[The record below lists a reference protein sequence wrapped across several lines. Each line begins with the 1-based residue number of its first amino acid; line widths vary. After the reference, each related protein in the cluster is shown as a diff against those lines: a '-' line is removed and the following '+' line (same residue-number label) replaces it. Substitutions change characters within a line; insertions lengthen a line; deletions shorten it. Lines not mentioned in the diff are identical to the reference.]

1 MPSSGCRTRIMRR
14 TKLGVMETMS
24 GELGGEQQRLE
35 LEKTNK
41 RSRKEHNPETRERKI
56 KKGHN

>member
-1 MPSSGCRTRIMRR
+1 
-14 TKLGVMETMS
+14 METMS